1 MRRLRPGRLG
11 LVALVLAAGLFLS
24 RPALAVP
31 GLSIKTQDGQE
42 VGLYQES
49 HALVI
54 GMSNYTAGWPSLPG
68 VRQDV
73 AAVKELL
80 ERHGFQVT
88 LVEDLDRARL
98 DQAVADFISRHGLR
112 PENRLLIYYSGHGF
126 TYRQAYGGE
135 MGYIIPADTPNPH
148 RDLTGFLSKAL
159 DMQQIEVYARRI
171 QAKHAL
177 FLFDSC
183 FSGSIFA
190 LSRAASEAI
199 TYKTANPVR
208 QFITSGSAA
217 EEVPDRSIFRDQFV
231 AALEGEGDLNRDGYV
246 TGAELGEFLQ
256 TKVVNYSRGSQHPQY
271 GKIRDPRL
279 DKGDFVFAL
288 NPETSALTGESRRLE
303 EERAKLEAERRRL
316 VEARRMLEE
325 QQKLAKERAGLEA
338 ERRRLEE
345 ARPSKPAEGP
355 AGQPVAE
362 LLKAAA
368 ADLAANRLTS
378 PQGMNALEKYR
389 QVLGLEPGNREAE
402 AGLKRLVGRY
412 VELAEAALQA
422 GALDKAGEYLNR
434 ADQVIEGDQRVL
446 EARASLRQARQRGEA
461 PPPPT
466 TLAPAPPAKPE
477 PQAAAAS
484 PPAGQ
489 EAGRKYLVN
498 SLGMKFVLIPA
509 GSFLMGS
516 SDADLRR
523 VKEDYGRATGSEL
536 NPKMERSLRFREQPQ
551 HKVTVT
557 RPFYLGVHEV
567 TVGQFAR
574 FVEETGYRT
583 AAEKEGQVRVLKDG
597 QWAEVKGASWRDPKS
612 DGSGPSGRLEHP
624 VVQVTWADARAF
636 VDWLN
641 RKEGADRYRLPS
653 EAEWEYACRGGREG
667 ELYPWGGELPG
678 ARKVA
683 NLRDRTLARKWG
695 KEDCLR
701 DYDDGHL
708 ETAPVGSFEANG
720 YGLFDMVG
728 NVLEWCAGWFQKY
741 SADPAADPAGPSSG
755 ERRIARGG
763 AWNTWFFFDRSA
775 FRVSFEPGYC
785 ASNLGFRVARTY

>member
-1 MRRLRPGRLG
+1 MRSVRPGHLG
-11 LVALVLAAGLFLS
+11 LAVLAFVLAAG
-24 RPALAVP
+24 PALAAQ
-31 GLSIKTQDGQE
+31 GLSIRTQDGQQ

-49 HALVI
+49 LALVI

-98 DQAVADFISRHGLR
+98 DQAIADFISRYGLR
-112 PENRLLIYYSGHGF
+112 PENRLLFYYSGHGF

-148 RDLTGFLSKAL
+148 RDLTGFLSKAV

-217 EEVPDRSIFRDQFV
+217 EEVPDRSVFRDQFV
-231 AALEGEGDLNRDGYV
+231 AALEGEGDLNRDGFV

-303 EERAKLEAERRRL
+303 EERAKLEEERRRL
-316 VEARRMLEE
+316 AEARRLLEE
-325 QQKLAKERAGLEA
+325 QRKLAQERTGLEA
-338 ERRRLEE
+338 ERRRLEAE
-345 ARPSKPAEGP
+345 ARPPKPAKGP
-355 AGQPVAE
+355 AGPSTAE
-362 LLKAAA
+362 LLRAAE

-412 VELAEAALQA
+412 VELAEAALKA

-446 EARASLRQARQRGEA
+446 EARAELRQARQGGA
-461 PPPPT
+461 TPPPPT
-466 TLAPAPPAKPE
+466 TSAQAPQAQPEPRAAAAAPPAD
-477 PQAAAAS
+477 
-484 PPAGQ
+484 Q
-489 EAGRKYLVN
+489 EAGRKHLVN

-509 GSFLMGS
+509 GSYLMGS

-523 VKEDYGRATGSEL
+523 VKEDYRRATGSEL

-551 HKVTVT
+551 HKVTIT

-583 AAEKEGQVRVLKDG
+583 AAEKEGKVRALKNG
-597 QWAEVKGASWRDPKS
+597 QWVEIKGASWRDPKS
-612 DGSGPSGRLEHP
+612 DGSGPSGRLDHP
-624 VVQVTWADARAF
+624 VVQVTWADALAF

-641 RKEGADRYRLPS
+641 RKEGAGRYRLPS

-678 ARKVA
+678 EKRVA
-683 NLRDRTLARKWG
+683 NLRDRTLAQKWG
-695 KEDCLR
+695 REDFCR

-720 YGLFDMVG
+720 YGLFDMIG
-728 NVLEWCAGWFQKY
+728 NVLEWCADWFKNY
-741 SADPAADPAGPSSG
+741 SADPAADPTGPPDG
-755 ERRIARGG
+755 ERRVARGG